1 MAMRNQNSLLKWFV
15 TPVIIFIL
23 VAEIISHFNKGNDSG
38 SRISTPIVR
47 HSKQAIENTA
57 SNDSAAESLDT
68 LTADLAKT
76 KLRVKEI
83 DAQDKVIKEQNNEL
97 IKQAQEVQGE
107 STGNLAQQ
115 IEELKNEIANGNGK
129 QNYSLNNANVT
140 QSITQVPNIARRS
153 NAKAS
158 FNLGQSSVSGAQ
170 EKNQK
175 AKSIPV
181 YTIPANATAVD
192 DELMSALVGRI
203 PVKGVVTDPY
213 PFKIVFSNDTLAAN
227 GLRVPHLRQ
236 MVVSG
241 YSEGDLNLLS
251 VRGWVT
257 SLTFVFQDGTISTL
271 SSNKNNIGHF
281 TKQNALGYLSDP
293 QGNPF
298 FRGKLISNAPAFL
311 AGNVALGAAVG
322 AANVYS
328 QAQTTNQS
336 SILGQVT
343 STVTGSPGKFV
354 AGEAVMNAASS
365 AQQWWHDR
373 EEQSFDAIYVAP
385 GQKIVVN
392 FAKEISIDYNPE
404 GRKIV
409 YANAIKNHVTCDLD

>member
-1 MAMRNQNSLLKWFV
+1 MRNQNSLLKWFV
-15 TPVIIFIL
+15 TSVIIFIL
-23 VAEIISHFNKGNDSG
+23 VGEIVSYFHKRNDSN
-38 SRISTPIVR
+38 SRASTATTN
-47 HSKQAIENTA
+47 HSDKTIENAA

-76 KLRVKEI
+76 KLHVEEI
-83 DAQDKVIKEQNNEL
+83 DAQDKAIKEQNSEL
-97 IKQAQEVQGE
+97 IKQAQEEQDE
-107 STGNLAQQ
+107 SKGNLAQQ
-115 IEELKNEIANGNGK
+115 IDELKQEIKGNGK
-129 QNYSLNNANVT
+129 QGFILNNANAN
-140 QSITQVPNIARRS
+140 QSITQVPNIATPS
-153 NAKAS
+153 DPKS
-158 FNLGQSSVSGAQ
+158 PLNLGESSISSVRGQ
-170 EKNQK
+170 TQKPKN
-175 AKSIPV
+175 IPV

-227 GLRVPHLRQ
+227 GWRVPHLRQ

-257 SLTFVFQDGTISTL
+257 SLTFVFEDGTISTI

-354 AGEAVMNAASS
+354 AGQAVMNAASS
-365 AQQWWHDR
+365 AQAWWHDR

-392 FAKEISIDYNPE
+392 FAKEIPIDYNPQ
-404 GRKIV
+404 GRKII
-409 YANAIKNHVTCDLD
+409 YANAIKNRVTCRLD